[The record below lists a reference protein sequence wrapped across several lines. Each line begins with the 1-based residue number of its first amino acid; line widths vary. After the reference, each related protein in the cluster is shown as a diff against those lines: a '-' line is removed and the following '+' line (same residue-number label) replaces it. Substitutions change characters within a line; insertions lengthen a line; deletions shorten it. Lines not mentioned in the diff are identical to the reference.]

1 MPVTVPE
8 LIKDNSANW
17 ARAEPATELAL
28 QIMLGQI
35 DLNLP
40 IDYLDFLRCSNG
52 GEGELPIPPYWFQ
65 IWAAEAV
72 ADANRDYNV
81 TTNLPGYFAFGSSGG
96 GELFLFDTRREPFRR
111 IFTVPVIPMDENLA
125 IEIAPDFQS
134 FIAYMGRKLDKQD
147 KERYEDPN

>member
-17 ARAEPATELAL
+17 ARAEPATEQAL

-35 DLNLP
+35 GLNLP

-72 ADANRDYNV
+72 AEANRVYNV
-81 TTNLPGYFAFGSSGG
+81 TTNLPSYFAFGSSGG
-96 GELFLFDTRREPFRR
+96 GELFLFDTRREPVRR
-111 IFTVPVIPMDENLA
+111 VYTVPIIPMDENLT
-125 IEIAPDFQS
+125 IEITPDFQS
-134 FIAYMGRKLDKQD
+134 FVACMGRKLDK
-147 KERYEDPN
+147 

>member
-1 MPVTVPE
+1 PVTVPE

-17 ARAEPATELAL
+17 ARAEPATEQAL

-35 DLNLP
+35 GLNLP

-72 ADANRDYNV
+72 AEANRVYNV
-81 TTNLPGYFAFGSSGG
+81 TTNLPSYFAFGSSGG
-96 GELFLFDTRREPFRR
+96 GELFLFDTRREPVRR
-111 IFTVPVIPMDENLA
+111 VYTVPIIPMDENLT
-125 IEIAPDFQS
+125 IEITPDFQS
-134 FIAYMGRKLDKQD
+134 FVACMGRKLDK
-147 KERYEDPN
+147 